1 MADSPGPGP
10 GDSRLNE
17 AVTEGL
23 ADQLGSAVRGRSGIS
38 DAFTRSNDRTTAVAV
53 TALTRGAAAG
63 GSIVATFA
71 DIELVT
77 STLAQHI
84 ATTQA
89 DALRILPMASS
100 GDLLQSLILS
110 PVTGAAAEGA
120 VLTSMA
126 ALTLLVAR
134 STGLGLIAVT
144 VVSTYALADA
154 ALQARAAAIGFVLDA
169 TVAGVTNTV
178 DFTVATGRAVID
190 GVVTKVVADTAV
202 LVAGVQTVAAVTLI
216 VETAKLVIAGIVV
229 AGAAGLTEEVQSAW
243 SETVG
248 ELTADPWLFLTD
260 REKFAETIGDNFSSE
275 DIWSNSIGTFEGLL
289 GALGPGYDAI
299 LGGLIESA
307 SIFGWDDGATL
318 QTESSIQDKPDR
330 EKEFVERIG
339 EADLKDRI
347 AYDAEG
353 VALLND
359 IQPSD
364 MTGLLL
370 SMGQID
376 LLGGTDEAVIRVMT
390 QPGTPPTFTLV
401 IPSTQKWSPWDSR
414 NPNDAIGIL
423 MVMQNSSALE
433 RMAGRALESAM
444 NSYAV
449 HNSVG
454 LSRAE
459 VFSAPVMVAGFSQ
472 GGITAA
478 SFAESNSGTYN
489 IVQVVTAGSPIGNFD
504 IPDNIGVIAYESDPV
519 SALDGQ
525 SNPESWET
533 ITADNGGGG
542 GIASHDI
549 FRYAHL
555 ADSTA
560 GTRQNDDKID
570 QFLGVREDRIISD
583 YFAIKE
589 SP

>member
-1 MADSPGPGP
+1 MADSPGPGL

-23 ADQLGSAVRGRSGIS
+23 ANQLGSAVRGQSGIS

-63 GSIVATFA
+63 GSIVATFS

-154 ALQARAAAIGFVLDA
+154 ALQARAAAFAFVFDA
-169 TVAGVTNTV
+169 TVAGATNTM

-190 GVVTKVVADTAV
+190 GVVTKVVADAAV
-202 LVAGVQTVAAVTLI
+202 LLAGVQTVAAVTLI

-318 QTESSIQDKPDR
+318 QAESSVTDAAAILRQDALQT
-330 EKEFVERIG
+330 E
-339 EADLKDRI
+339 I
-347 AYDAEG
+347 ALIDKALPQAEG
-353 VALLND
+353 DFEPTDL
-359 IQPSD
+359 
-364 MTGLLL
+364 TGLLL
-370 SMGQID
+370 GMKQVD
-376 LLGGTDEAVIRVMT
+376 VLGGEDEAVIRVMT
-390 QPGTPPTFTLV
+390 QPGTPPTFTLL
-401 IPSTQKWSPWDSR
+401 IPSTQQWLPWSSQ
-414 NPNDAIGIL
+414 NPNDVIGNL
-423 MVMQNSSALE
+423 MIMQDSSALE
-433 RMAGRALESAM
+433 RMSLEALDREMNAYYNENKDRLGRAD
-444 NSYAV
+444 
-449 HNSVG
+449 
-454 LSRAE
+454 
-459 VFSAPVMVAGFSQ
+459 VFGAPVMVAGFSQ

-478 SFAESNSGTYN
+478 AIAEHASNTYN
-489 IVQVVTAGSPIGNFD
+489 IVQVVTAGSPIGNFH
-504 IPDNIGVIAYESDPV
+504 IPDDVSVIAYESDPV
-519 SALDGQ
+519 SGLDGQ
-525 SNPESWET
+525 SNPASWET

-542 GIASHDI
+542 GIRSHELI
-549 FRYAHL
+549 RYAHL
-555 ADSTA
+555 TNLAA
-560 GTRQNDDKID
+560 GLPQKDNNLGL
-570 QFLGVREDRIISD
+570 FLGVNGDRTISD
-583 YFAIKE
+583 YYATKD
-589 SP
+589 SK